1 MILSYNCAPT
11 LIFIGFSLIQIFI
24 DLYKGVVNDAFI
36 KFIVMI
42 VFSVILNILCD
53 LGYKVIAWFLVF
65 IPIIMMTLISTLLLK
80 VFGTDPDEK
89 DLRNQLK
96 LRGKDLS
103 DNYVDNSDNYLG
115 GANLL
120 NQQKYAYFYDRYNA
134 VERIDRNKHTRKFYD
149 KVEDVYN
156 LNSPVEDLYDLS
168 NNPIKYIIVDRLINI
183 LGENYFTHQVSS
195 FLNINYPFKNSNLS
209 HYYNS
214 STSSKINPNYQV
226 RLDKINSSEFES
238 YEKKYDE
245 TYLLDGQFLFRRN
258 KYAET
263 KEKYPNKDDIF
274 INRVIDNEWNNLTAT
289 QQRRWN
295 DNAESEKNK
304 DSISYNEYDF
314 SRYRPRTTPIYEIL
328 SSKYSNNEPC
338 PINETKQS
346 FKQKTGLDCYEICPP
361 GKEKNSTGLCVRPC
375 PTGKERK
382 KINGNCE
389 NI

>member
-156 LNSPVEDLYDLS
+156 LNSPVEHLYDLS

-183 LGENYFTHQVSS
+183 LGENYFTHEVSS

-226 RLDKINSSEFES
+226 RLDKSNSSEFES

-274 INRVIDNEWNNLTAT
+274 INRVIDNEWNNLTPT

-314 SRYRPRTTPIYEIL
+314 SRYRPRTTPIYEIS

-346 FKQKTGLDCYEICPP
+346 FKQKTGLDCYELCPP
-361 GKEKNSTGLCVRPC
+361 GREKNSTGLCVRPC